1 MESLRSD
8 GNMGG
13 GQFGGNLSAA
23 LSNLGLPPVDGPSSA
38 VAQRKRANRGT
49 RLSDII
55 KVSAAVWN
63 GRFCR
68 IHKMTPGSGHPA
80 KLKPLWFRLPLI
92 SSQWPTVLTVAV
104 RS

>member
-1 MESLRSD
+1 LYPAGSLADALGVLSHHNPAHLNAIMESLRSD

-55 KVSAAVWN
+55 KVSAEVQ
-63 GRFCR
+63 
-68 IHKMTPGSGHPA
+68 SG
-80 KLKPLWFRLPLI
+80 
-92 SSQWPTVLTVAV
+92 
-104 RS
+104 